1 MNIYVCVKHVPDTA
15 ANIKVVGEAGFDES
29 IKYVMNPYDEYAVEE
44 AVQIV
49 ERVGGEVIIVSVG
62 KEKAVN
68 AIRSALAVGGNR
80 GILVTT
86 DDLFLDSATT
96 AMALKEVIAQDGDPD
111 LIFTGK
117 QSVDTEAMQTH
128 YRLAAAL
135 GMPVANEV
143 VSFTLEDARA
153 VVECEAGS
161 GDREVVALDLPC
173 VIGAAKGLNEPRYP
187 KLPHILKA
195 KKKEVRQIDI
205 SDLLSTPRNGTSQ
218 VVALEPVPERG
229 AALMIEGTP
238 REVAEILVRKL
249 REDAKV
255 L

>member
-29 IKYVMNPYDEYAVEE
+29 VKYVMNPYDEYAVEE

-49 ERVGGEVIIVSVG
+49 ERVGGEVVIVSVG
-62 KEKAVN
+62 RETAIN
-68 AIRSALAVGGNR
+68 TIRSALAVGGNR
-80 GILVTT
+80 GILVKT
-86 DDLFLDSATT
+86 DDLLLDSATT
-96 AMALKEVIAQDGDPD
+96 AMALKTAIVQDGKPD
-111 LIFTGK
+111 LIITGK
-117 QSVDTEAMQTH
+117 QSVDTEGMQTH

-135 GMPVANEV
+135 DLPVANEV
-143 VSFTLEDARA
+143 VSFAIEDTGA

-205 SDLLSTPRNGTSQ
+205 GDLLSTPTGGTSKL
-218 VVALEPVPERG
+218 VALEPVPERG
-229 AALMIEGTP
+229 AAEMIEGAP
-238 REVAEILVRKL
+238 REVAEMLVRRL